1 MSIVKQKR
9 WLFKPHQIPLY
20 TARPPYFTNSLP
32 NLRSIKLNQPPTR
45 ERLSSDY
52 TTLTIFIDSKFTYI
66 YCGYALELSVSV
78 DEARSVRCERLLDA
92 RSGQLHS
99 WLHQLMVVFI
109 WVSAWSGCTFPIAIG
124 CATLELAHLGQSVV
138 VSARPTPFVV
148 LSVRAL
154 GPSVILSC
162 WGAPCRHCRV
172 VLRHLRPVRWRYVGW
187 VDLVRRLLSR
197 HTPGP
202 LDIDGLHSIVK
213 SWMEHLS
220 RFFWAVAPWLMLV
233 HFFVFR
239 FFYSYQVL
247 CFTVGC
253 VG

>member
-1 MSIVKQKR
+1 MTPSCLIGYHCTQHD
-9 WLFKPHQIPLY
+9 LFSSQ
-20 TARPPYFTNSLP
+20 SLWIISDQSS
-32 NLRSIKLNQPPTR
+32 SIKYSR
-45 ERLSSDY
+45 EKPSSDY
-52 TTLTIFIDSKFTYI
+52 TTLTMFIDRKFTYI
-66 YCGYALELSVSV
+66 YSGYALELSVSV

-124 CATLELAHLGQSVV
+124 CATFELAHLGQSVV

-162 WGAPCRHCRV
+162 WDAPCRHCRV

-213 SWMEHLS
+213 SWVEHLS